1 MARTLLRMEIHVAV
15 DAVDDPR
22 SAEVDLDFAR
32 EWLEFPDP
40 ADDDHLVR
48 ADLTWL
54 LSRWTCIYGRGCHG
68 IVEGREDDGCCSH
81 GAFFTDTDDEKR
93 TREAV
98 KKLQPEHWQHY
109 RRGFK
114 SWTEMDTVDGETPAR
129 RTATQGEGG
138 PCVFLNDPDFPG
150 GGGCALHGQA
160 LRDGVH
166 PLEYKPDVCW
176 QLPVRRD
183 QEWRKR
189 ADGTQV
195 LVSTLGEFDRRG
207 WGEGGH
213 DLHWWCTSSPEAH
226 VGSQLLFQEY
236 EAELTALIGKAAYT
250 RLAELCTARAG
261 QGLIAP
267 HPATTRALKLTVL

>member
-1 MARTLLRMEIHVAV
+1 MEIHVDV
-15 DAVDDPR
+15 DDTYGTDDPR
-22 SAEVDLDFAR
+22 SLEVGLDFPR
-32 EWLEFPDP
+32 EWLEFTDP
-40 ADDDHLVR
+40 ANGEHLVR

-54 LSRWTCIYGRGCHG
+54 LSRWTCIFARGCHG
-68 IVEGREDDGCCSH
+68 IVQGRAADGCCSH

-93 TREAV
+93 VRSAAKRLTP
-98 KKLQPEHWQHY
+98 QTWQHF

-114 SWTEMDTVDGETPAR
+114 NYTEMDTIDGESPAR
-129 RTATQGEGG
+129 RTATRPDG
-138 PCVFLNDPDFPG
+138 PCVFLNEEGFAG
-150 GGGCALHGQA
+150 GAGCALHAQA

-183 QEWRKR
+183 QDWRKR

-226 VGSQLLFQEY
+226 VGSQYLYQEY
-236 EAELTALIGKAAYT
+236 EPELTALIGKQAYAK
-250 RLAELCTARAG
+250 LAEMCAARIKL
-261 QGLIAP
+261 GLIAR
-267 HPATTRALKLTVL
+267 HPASPAS